1 MRVRVFVFDEFT
13 DAREAEVNDIGD
25 EGGFGVFPFLF
36 PLGIGECGF
45 LFMNPPSLPCTAL
58 PLRGLFD
65 E

>member
-45 LFMNPPSLPCTAL
+45 LFMNPSLASLYRSTSA
-58 PLRGLFD
+58 RAF
-65 E
+65 